1 MNVPLYMVYD
11 YKLHTNGVIFIKVC
25 RILSLFNILWCLDVN
40 WTMHSNITIVWGAMQ
55 NIISTLIHSNTECT
69 TQLPERSLTNNTF

>member
-1 MNVPLYMVYD
+1 MVYD
-11 YKLHTNGVIFIKVC
+11 CTLHANGVIFIKIY
-25 RILSLFNILWCLDVN
+25 RILSLFDILWCLDVN

>member
-1 MNVPLYMVYD
+1 MVYD
-11 YKLHTNGVIFIKVC
+11 CTLHANGVIFIKIY
-25 RILSLFNILWCLDVN
+25 RILSLFDILWCLDVN

-69 TQLPERSLTNNTF
+69 AQLPERRLTKNTF

>member
-1 MNVPLYMVYD
+1 MAYD
-11 YKLHTNGVIFIKVC
+11 CTLHANGVIFIKIY
-25 RILSLFNILWCLDVN
+25 RILSLFDILWCLDVN

-69 TQLPERSLTNNTF
+69 SQLPERSLTDNTS